1 MMGVRLSLGPLKSI
15 ILDTNFLV
23 YVLEFK
29 IDLFA
34 ELDRVIPSGYKAKI
48 LDRTINELEKL
59 AVKNVYAKI
68 ALGLL
73 DKFEVI
79 KTSGDNV
86 DDMLV
91 EMQGND
97 VIIGTQDRELK
108 NRLEC
113 AKLIIRQKKYLA
125 LV

>member
-91 EMQGND
+91 EMQGNN

-113 AKLIIRQKKYLA
+113 SKLIIRQKKYLA

>member
-29 IDLFA
+29 IDLFD

-48 LDRTINELEKL
+48 LDKTINELEKL
-59 AVKNVYAKI
+59 SVKNVYAKI

-79 KTSGDNV
+79 KTSGDDV

-91 EMQGND
+91 EMQGNN

-113 AKLIIRQKKYLA
+113 SKLIIRQKKYLA

>member
-1 MMGVRLSLGPLKSI
+1 MGVRLSLGPLKSI

-48 LDRTINELEKL
+48 LDKTINELEKL
-59 AVKNVYAKI
+59 SVKNVYAKI

-79 KTSGDNV
+79 KTSGDDV

-91 EMQGND
+91 EMQGNN

-113 AKLIIRQKKYLA
+113 SKLIIRQKKYLA

>member
-1 MMGVRLSLGPLKSI
+1 LKSI

-48 LDRTINELEKL
+48 LDKTINELEKL
-59 AVKNVYAKI
+59 SVKNVYAKI

-79 KTSGDNV
+79 KTSGDDV

-91 EMQGND
+91 EMQGNN

-113 AKLIIRQKKYLA
+113 SKLIIRQKKYLA

>member
-48 LDRTINELEKL
+48 LDKTINELEKL
-59 AVKNVYAKI
+59 SVKNVYAKI

-79 KTSGDNV
+79 KTSGDDV

-91 EMQGND
+91 EMQGNN

-113 AKLIIRQKKYLA
+113 SKLIIRQKKYLA

>member
-1 MMGVRLSLGPLKSI
+1 MGVRLSLGPLKSI

-113 AKLIIRQKKYLA
+113 AKLIIRQKKYLV